1 MRQVPNHERSRGTR
15 GIVDRSHVVDGAAA
29 VIDMGQ
35 RHGGGIGVDRAKDFV
50 SFLEKH
56 FVKTG
61 SADFG
66 KFKEADANSYDV
78 VLFDWTSIYPRDKAG
93 KIDNSVRNISMP
105 PAPQLSAKFAKATI
119 LIGAAG
125 GQIAGPRQLKINWL

>member
-1 MRQVPNHERSRGTR
+1 MRYCWLAALAVMAFLGGTAP
-15 GIVDRSHVVDGAAA
+15 GAEPIPLKVLYA
-29 VIDMGQ
+29 GNP
-35 RHGGGIGVDRAKDFV
+35 GSDRAKDFV

-93 KIDNSVRNISMP
+93 KIDNSLRNISMP